1 MSEWTEEVSEFE
13 LPDFTGDDV
22 AYVGEATIAHEALD
36 AGIKTDPS
44 KLPVLDNSDYEV
56 VINNTIKPMTPMW

>member
-1 MSEWTEEVSEFE
+1 MSELEEQVPEFE

-36 AGIKTDPS
+36 AGIKADPA
-44 KLPVLDNSDYEV
+44 KLPVLDNNDYEV
-56 VINNTIKPMTPMW
+56 VINNTIKPMTPM

>member
-1 MSEWTEEVSEFE
+1 MSELEEQVPEFE

-36 AGIKTDPS
+36 AGIKADPA
-44 KLPVLDNSDYEV
+44 KLPVLDNSNYEV
-56 VINNTIKPMTPMW
+56 VINNTIKPMTPM